1 MQPND
6 ILLVELT
13 AGPRLAR
20 YIETKG
26 SRLRLAI
33 GRNREARLPQ
43 SRLIYE
49 TGVSASGFEDVE
61 RLREQAEAAASG
73 LDLEEVWDIVCD
85 DGDALTLDDIGE
97 LYWGDEPS
105 IQQSVGLLIHLL
117 SDDLRF
123 VRDGGHFVPRDR
135 DEVDAIVERRQRQAQ
150 RSADADELASAFR
163 TGQTPGQTP
172 ETLSD
177 HQADLVAQV
186 RGFVIHG
193 DEYPRANA
201 AKRFL
206 ETAGIGGRDT
216 QRAAFDA
223 LVRLGVMDAD
233 EHLALERAGI
243 VAEFPDDALADAD
256 RIDPAPLLSDTDR
269 ADMTDL
275 FAFTIDGAETRDRDD
290 ALSVEIADDGSLRIG
305 IHITDA
311 GALIE
316 SGSAVDVEADRRMSS
331 LYLPDRMISMMP
343 PAVSTGAGSLNPG
356 ETRPAV
362 SVLASFDADCE
373 MTGWKVVKS
382 AIRSAR
388 ALSYEEADAAIAD
401 SSHPLNAELDALNR
415 VAASLRAAREAKGAL
430 RLDRA
435 ELSVK
440 VDAAGAISVSVEPRD
455 APARGL
461 VEECMVL
468 CNSLLARYCMDND
481 LPAPFRSQP
490 VVDVSDIE
498 AQTPEGALRVF
509 MITRRLSAAS
519 VSVKPSPHGGL
530 GVDVYTQATSP
541 LRRYPDLLVQRQI
554 SHHLRTGETLYDEEA
569 VTSVAH
575 RADMQIRQ
583 MSRMERDRRQHF
595 FLKWLDARRVESE
608 ANGAPA
614 VHRAIALENHGGRRA
629 AQLDLVEWP
638 VRTRTALPS
647 SIKPGDEVSLRLHGV
662 DLWRRTAQ
670 FTTTSRKKNPHQTD
684 GRRPILDIGCHPRAP
699 TRHSAVP
706 TRHSAPQPGT
716 PQPQPVILRPNLS
729 FRRTPESRAPL
740 LNRP

>member
-1 MQPND
+1 MQPD
-6 ILLVELT
+6 EILLVELS

-26 SRLRLAI
+26 NRLRIAI

-61 RLREQAEAAASG
+61 RLREQAESAAND

-97 LYWGDEPS
+97 LYWGDELS
-105 IQQSVGLLIHLL
+105 AQQSVGLLMHLL
-117 SDDLRF
+117 GDDLRF
-123 VRDGGHFVPRDR
+123 VRDGAHFVPRDR
-135 DEVDAIVERRQRQAQ
+135 DEVDAIVERRQRQTQ
-150 RSADADELASAFR
+150 RTADAEALSSAFR
-163 TGQTPGQTP
+163 AGRMPDALT
-172 ETLSD
+172 D
-177 HQADLVAQV
+177 HQADLMAQV
-186 RGFVIHG
+186 RGFVVHG
-193 DEYPRANA
+193 DEYHRANP

-206 ETAGIGGRDT
+206 ETAGAAGRDT
-216 QRAAFDA
+216 QRSAFDA
-223 LVRLGVMDAD
+223 LVKLGAMDAD

-243 VAEFPDDALADAD
+243 VADFPEDALADAD
-256 RIDPAPLLSDTDR
+256 AVDPAPLLSNPDR
-269 ADMTDL
+269 ADLTNL
-275 FAFTIDGAETRDRDD
+275 LAFTIDGAETRDRDD
-290 ALSVEIADDGSLRIG
+290 ALSVEINDDGSCRVG

-316 SGSAVDVEADRRMSS
+316 SGSALDVEADHRMSS
-331 LYLPDRMISMMP
+331 LYLPERTISMMP

-362 SVLASFDADCE
+362 SVLANFDAAGE
-373 MTGWKVVKS
+373 MTGWRVVKS

-388 ALSYEEADAAIAD
+388 ALSYEEADAAISD
-401 SSHPLNAELDALNR
+401 SSHPLSAELDALNR

-430 RLDRA
+430 RLDRP

-440 VDAAGAISVSVEPRD
+440 VDSDGAISVSVEPRA

-461 VEECMVL
+461 VEECMIL
-468 CNSLLARYCMDND
+468 CNVLLARYCMDNE

-490 VVDVSDIE
+490 LVDVSDIE
-498 AQTPEGALRVF
+498 AQTPEGALRF
-509 MITRRLSAAS
+509 FLTTRRLSAAS
-519 VSVKPSPHGGL
+519 VSVKPSSHGGL
-530 GVDVYTQATSP
+530 GVEAYTQATSP

-583 MSRMERDRRQHF
+583 MSRIENNRRQHF

-608 ANGAPA
+608 ESGTPA
-614 VHRAIALENHGGRRA
+614 VHRAVALDNQGGRRA
-629 AQLDLVEWP
+629 ALLDLIEWP
-638 VRTRTALPS
+638 IRTRAALPS
-647 SIKPGDEVSLRLHGV
+647 SVKPGDEVSLRLHGV

-670 FTTTSRKKNPHQTD
+670 FTYE
-684 GRRPILDIGCHPRAP
+684 
-699 TRHSAVP
+699 
-706 TRHSAPQPGT
+706 
-716 PQPQPVILRPNLS
+716 
-729 FRRTPESRAPL
+729 PESEESVP
-740 LNRP
+740 NY

>member
-1 MQPND
+1 MQPD
-6 ILLVELT
+6 EILIVELS

-26 SRLRLAI
+26 NRLRIAI
-33 GRNREARLPQ
+33 GRNREARLPL

-61 RLREQAEAAASG
+61 RLREQSEAAANG

-97 LYWGDEPS
+97 LHWGDEPS
-105 IQQSVGLLIHLL
+105 IQQSVGLLLHLL
-117 SDDLRF
+117 GDDLRF
-123 VRDGGHFVPRDR
+123 VRDGSHFVPRDR
-135 DEVDAIVERRQRQAQ
+135 DAVYAIIERRQRQAQ
-150 RSADADELASAFR
+150 RTADGEALASAFR
-163 TGQTPGQTP
+163 AGRMESMP
-172 ETLSD
+172 EPLSD
-177 HQADLVAQV
+177 YQSDLVAQV

-193 DEYPRANA
+193 DEYHRANA

-206 ETAGIGGRDT
+206 ESAGVSGRDT

-223 LVRLGVMDAD
+223 LVRLGAMDAD
-233 EHLALERAGI
+233 EHLDLERAGI
-243 VAEFPDDALADAD
+243 VAEFPEDALSDAAGV
-256 RIDPAPLLSDTDR
+256 DPAPLLSSADR
-269 ADMTDL
+269 ADLTGL
-275 FAFTIDGAETRDRDD
+275 LAFTIDGAETRDRDD
-290 ALSVEIADDGSLRIG
+290 ALSVEVADDGSCRVG

-311 GALIE
+311 GALIP

-331 LYLPDRMISMMP
+331 LYLPERTISMMP

-362 SVLASFDADCE
+362 SVLANFGADGE
-373 MTGWKVVKS
+373 ITGWEVVKS

-401 SSHPLNAELDALNR
+401 SSHPLNAELAALNR

-430 RLDRA
+430 RLDRP

-440 VDAAGAISVSVEPRD
+440 VDADGAISVSVAPRS
-455 APARGL
+455 APARNL

-468 CNSLLARYCMDND
+468 CNVLLARYCMDNG

-490 VVDVSDIE
+490 SVDVSDIE
-498 AQTPEGALRVF
+498 AQVPEGALRAF

-530 GVDVYTQATSP
+530 GVAAYTQATSP

-569 VTSVAH
+569 TTSVAH

-583 MSRMERDRRQHF
+583 MSRMENNRRQYY
-595 FLKWLDARRVESE
+595 FLKWLDARRAESE
-608 ANGAPA
+608 ANDAPA
-614 VHRAIALENHGGRRA
+614 IHRAITLDNQGGRRSA
-629 AQLDLVEWP
+629 LLELSEWP
-638 VRTRTALPS
+638 IRTRAALPS
-647 SIKPGDEVSLRLHGV
+647 SAKPGDEVSLRLHGV

-670 FTTTSRKKNPHQTD
+670 FTYESE
-684 GRRPILDIGCHPRAP
+684 
-699 TRHSAVP
+699 
-706 TRHSAPQPGT
+706 
-716 PQPQPVILRPNLS
+716 
-729 FRRTPESRAPL
+729 PE
-740 LNRP
+740 